1 MDFAFTGYGIKVL
14 AFKNKSDV
22 IFADYFKVCIKTV
35 EILKF
40 FEFFFILQNVFIVF
54 DVNLCA
60 AFAAGFA
67 FAGAVIF
74 FAQNICQKPFFKS
87 YPHDYIIQ
95 FIILIFVNFLFNR
108 GNNES

>member
-1 MDFAFTGYGIKVL
+1 MNFAFVCYRVKVL

-40 FEFFFILQNVFIVF
+40 FEFFFVLKNVFIVF
-54 DVNLCA
+54 DVNLGA

-74 FAQNICQKPFFKS
+74 FS
-87 YPHDYIIQ
+87 
-95 FIILIFVNFLFNR
+95 
-108 GNNES
+108 